1 MRIAIL
7 SDIHGNTL
15 ALEAVLADIA
25 ESGGADRY
33 WLLGDYAAIG
43 YDPVGVI
50 RRITALPNASFI
62 RGNTDRSTVEGL
74 LGAVLAEERP
84 AERDLAKLAGFA
96 WTQGA
101 VTAAGFYEWL
111 AGLPLER
118 RETLADGT
126 RVLCVHAA
134 PGRDDGPGIH
144 PGLTD
149 DELAAVLSGCD
160 ADLVFVG
167 HTHVALD
174 RAAGGVRVV
183 NLGSVS
189 NPVTADL
196 RAKYVILHANED
208 AHRIEPRRVDYDRA
222 AAIAATH
229 AAHHPDAA
237 DIAAFLGGERQSPWA
252 RLVEA
257 EAE

>member
-7 SDIHGNTL
+7 SDIHGNAL
-15 ALEAVLADIA
+15 ALEAVLTDIA
-25 ESGGADRY
+25 QAGGADRY

-43 YDPVGVI
+43 ADPVGVI
-50 RRITALPNASFI
+50 RRITALPNATFI
-62 RGNTDRSTVEGL
+62 RGNTDRVTVEGV
-74 LGAVLAEERP
+74 LGTVLAEERP
-84 AERDLAKLAGFA
+84 SERDLAKLAGFA

-101 VTAAGFYEWL
+101 VTAGGQYEWL

-118 RETLADGT
+118 RETLPDGT

-149 DELAAVLSGCD
+149 DELAALLAGCG

-174 RAAGGVRVV
+174 RTAVGVRVV

-189 NPVTADL
+189 NPVTPDL
-196 RAKYVILHANED
+196 RATYVILHVD
-208 AHRIEPRRVDYDRA
+208 ADGHRVERRRVEYDRA

-229 AAHHPDAA
+229 AVHHPDAA
-237 DIAAFLGGERQSPWA
+237 DIAAFLRGEHLSPWA
-252 RLVEA
+252 GLVEG